1 MPSNRFLEDFR
12 EEHRQLRDIL
22 LALRSAIE
30 LGNSEEIQ
38 ERIGELATTAG
49 PHFFYEGEALY
60 PALTALYG
68 DEYVDR
74 LQAEHEQTL
83 AAARALAELGEAEEF
98 TPEESERALQLV
110 SDLLPHIGERDGM
123 AVVLE
128 VLPAQQVSAIAKA
141 RTHARKTRKT
151 IHEAGKRR
159 GKRAGAKQSAP
170 RAASKTRHLKARAA
184 VSKAPTRVRA
194 KIARK
199 KRAK

>member
-1 MPSNRFLEDFR
+1 MPSNSFLEDFR

-30 LGNSEEIQ
+30 LGDSEEIQ
-38 ERIGELATTAG
+38 QRISDLADTAG

-83 AAARALAELGEAEEF
+83 AATRALAELGESEEF
-98 TPEESERALQLV
+98 TPDESERALQLV

-128 VLPAQQVSAIAKA
+128 VLPAQQVNAIAKA
-141 RTHARKTRKT
+141 RMHARKTKKT
-151 IHEAGKRR
+151 IHEAGRPR
-159 GKRAGAKQSAP
+159 GKRVMAKQSAP
-170 RAASKTRHLKARAA
+170 RADSKIRHLKSRAA
-184 VSKAPTRVRA
+184 ISKALTRMRV
-194 KIARK
+194 KIVPK